1 MKESFWAAYVIV
13 FGVIVITFMFAI
25 QSITN
30 TDEHNMAVLK
40 ETTEAAMYD
49 AFDYYTYRNTGE
61 IKINREKFVEN
72 FLRRFSESASLSRTY
87 RIQIY
92 DVNEYPPKVSI
103 KVSTN
108 QSVSLFTNKNTERV
122 NFTISN
128 RLDAILETPY

>member
-49 AFDYYTYRNTGE
+49 AFDYYTYRNTGK

>member
-72 FLRRFSESASLSRTY
+72 FVSFEPKYGMFLEWIKQLFGESEGKDGKGVLPFST
-87 RIQIY
+87 I
-92 DVNEYPPKVSI
+92 
-103 KVSTN
+103 
-108 QSVSLFTNKNTERV
+108 
-122 NFTISN
+122 FTISTESCRFN
-128 RLDAILETPY
+128 NFLAILKRFCIIESHLLWR

>member
-108 QSVSLFTNKNTERV
+108 QSVSLFTNKETERV

-128 RLDAILETPY
+128 ILDAILETPY

>member
-108 QSVSLFTNKNTERV
+108 QSVSLFTNKETERV